1 MNVTVTGRHMD
12 LTDALK
18 TYVMGGLD
26 KLKTHF
32 DRVIDA
38 DVVLSIEKHRQIAEV
53 NLHANGIRIHGKE
66 TSSDMY
72 ASVDAVLQKIDK
84 QVRRYK
90 DRINRH
96 QPLTAKEER
105 AYQHHVIELGE
116 EAAVQTAEHKV
127 VFREKVPLRPMQVD
141 EAAMQLELVEVTFLL
156 FLNVETQ
163 QINLIYARGDGTY
176 GVIEPQAQ

>member
-18 TYVMGGLD
+18 TYVMGGLE
-26 KLKTHF
+26 KLRTHF

-96 QPLTAKEER
+96 QPLTTKEER
-105 AYQHHVIELGE
+105 AYQHKVIELPE
-116 EAAVQTAEHKV
+116 EPTTAAEHKV
-127 VFREKVPLRPMQVD
+127 VLREKVPVRPMQVD
-141 EAAMQLELVEVTFLL
+141 EAAMQLELVEDTFLL
-156 FLNVETQ
+156 FLNAETQ
-163 QINLIYARGDGTY
+163 KVNLIYARGDGTY
-176 GVIEPQAQ
+176 GVIEPQE